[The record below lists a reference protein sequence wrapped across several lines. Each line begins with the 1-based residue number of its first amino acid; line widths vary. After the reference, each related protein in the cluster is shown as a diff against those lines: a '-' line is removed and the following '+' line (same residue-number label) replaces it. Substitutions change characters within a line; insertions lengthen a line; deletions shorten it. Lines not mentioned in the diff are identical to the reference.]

1 MAEKKRKR
9 KARKR
14 KEFDVVPKLTD
25 KQRAEADIRR
35 HKYGVKHY
43 FDEY

>member
-9 KARKR
+9 KVKR
-14 KEFDVVPKLTD
+14 KELGVVPKLTD
-25 KQRAEADIRR
+25 KQRAQADIRR